1 MKKQTQ
7 TLNNLIAQ
15 LVKWKELEPLPV
27 SFPSCPAAL
36 RDLSSNEVGFCAN
49 MLTLLPARRPP
60 GMVISYLCSMLLFS
74 KQFYPIL
81 FVPYNTPTLQAK
93 RKKKKKRMIPDL
105 EMSSFREVPKITKLI
120 RGRVQSR
127 TQNHGSWFSVLFYFL
142 YFLGIMCVICD
153 HEVVKIDSSI
163 VPSCSDHTTATAWLP
178 L

>member
-1 MKKQTQ
+1 MYCLLLLGVCVWACAHALLTSCRPKVCKGKEETNSLRAKYWARWFITLRAIVIPTLQMKKQTQ

-93 RKKKKKRMIPDL
+93 RKKKKKND
-105 EMSSFREVPKITKLI
+105 
-120 RGRVQSR
+120 
-127 TQNHGSWFSVLFYFL
+127 SWLRNEQFQRS
-142 YFLGIMCVICD
+142 
-153 HEVVKIDSSI
+153 
-163 VPSCSDHTTATAWLP
+163 A
-178 L
+178 